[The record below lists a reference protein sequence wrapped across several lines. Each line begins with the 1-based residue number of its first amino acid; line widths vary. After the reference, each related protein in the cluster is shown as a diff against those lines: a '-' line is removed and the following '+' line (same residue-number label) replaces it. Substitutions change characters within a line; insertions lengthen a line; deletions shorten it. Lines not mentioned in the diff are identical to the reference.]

1 MHEPKSLGM
10 KRLTRTQF
18 ETIPDELLVL
28 RIDGPF
34 ANFRPA
40 LSLIIEKRMA
50 YPVEMHADLM
60 GASGLQ
66 TTFHNGHISEPLQ
79 NPIMG
84 NSMLPMVSVRENL
97 EAHPVIW
104 VTADITDYRPLVIF
118 QITPHNRDVTALY
131 RVDEKLFCKVELGF
145 IVLRHDQKA

>member
-1 MHEPKSLGM
+1 MDKAQGFGM
-10 KRLTRTQF
+10 KGLTGQDCK
-18 ETIPDELLVL
+18 TILNELPVFGIYGTLAYL
-28 RIDGPF
+28 CAIIAG
-34 ANFRPA
+34 
-40 LSLIIEKRMA
+40 IIEKRMA

-66 TTFHNGHISEPLQ
+66 TTFHNGHIPEPLQ

-104 VTADITDYRPLVIF
+104 VTADITGYRPLVIF
-118 QITPHNRDVTALY
+118 QITPYNRDVTALY